1 MDFNELKNKLVQST
15 KQAFLKIYN
24 ENPSQ
29 DLYAF
34 ALCNNDSKIAIH
46 PSANSVEHLEKV
58 SDEDDFCY
66 YKYEPSEWKYDY
78 LGAENS
84 FQEINQMCKEIVD
97 EHDDDEDWFYQF
109 QNKINEKCI
118 EVLEELKNENFFS
131 KLIGKDIFLNFSVID
146 DDLNKEKQQ
155 KIITQLNDNSYK
167 EDYFEW
173 MTTWGKNKKRAL

>member
-34 ALCNNDSKIAIH
+34 ALCNNDTKIAIH

-97 EHDDDEDWFYQF
+97 EHD
-109 QNKINEKCI
+109 
-118 EVLEELKNENFFS
+118 VLSISE
-131 KLIGKDIFLNFSVID
+131 
-146 DDLNKEKQQ
+146 
-155 KIITQLNDNSYK
+155 
-167 EDYFEW
+167 
-173 MTTWGKNKKRAL
+173 